1 MLRFRRLDPTTN
13 QVAVADSAPNDG
25 EAQVIVGMSDVAV
38 HMYGVAIDALPD
50 VYDGAFADRA
60 GVILAGLR
68 KLLVTLTE
76 AAGRSRT

>member
-1 MLRFRRLDPTTN
+1 
-13 QVAVADSAPNDG
+13 
-25 EAQVIVGMSDVAV
+25 MSDVAV